1 MKITQITFIKQ
12 SEVPVAE
19 HSGELSHVANALAEQ
34 ISKAQP
40 GQAVRFT
47 LEGTKKW
54 TRYALQKKL
63 QKRGCRVRISSID
76 GKGTF
81 AAVTAEVPVK
91 HK

>member
-12 SEVPVAE
+12 SDIPVTE
-19 HSGELSHVANALAEQ
+19 RRGELTNIANVLAEQ
-34 ISKAQP
+34 ISKGQP

-47 LEGTKKW
+47 LDSTKKW

-63 QKRGCRVRISSID
+63 QKRGCRVRVRSLD

-81 AAVTAEVPVK
+81 AAIAVPPATTK
-91 HK
+91 K